1 VAAGGQTATTGADG
15 RATLTL
21 ATPGPVTIAA
31 TKAGRVRTAAVT
43 CVTSGADGS
52 CGTQLP
58 PGTPLGTGAQSDT
71 SAPVATFAGLPD
83 GKVFSRRRAPRELR
97 GSVAPDPSGLKSVR
111 LSIVRKVGKRC
122 WAFDGAR
129 ERFKRHRCGG
139 TRSFRL
145 GDRADWSYL
154 LPRKLRTGRYTI
166 KVVAIDKAGNTAATE
181 TRIRVR

>member
-1 VAAGGQTATTGADG
+1 MLGGT
-15 RATLTL
+15 RAQ
-21 ATPGPVTIAA
+21 A
-31 TKAGRVRTAAVT
+31 
-43 CVTSGADGS
+43 
-52 CGTQLP
+52 
-58 PGTPLGTGAQSDT
+58 
-71 SAPVATFAGLPD
+71 
-83 GKVFSRRRAPRELR
+83 
-97 GSVAPDPSGLKSVR
+97 VAPDPSGLKSVR